1 MKHKENVLLIDF
13 HMSNTI
19 WRCVTKIIIHCVL
32 GILQFQFD
40 LQAKLLLCLIPKA
53 LSSLP
58 GGLCELLRSLHVH
71 SLKNDE
77 VLLLKDSRRLAEH
90 KDAGPQVGD
99 RPFILKECAQSAC

>member
-1 MKHKENVLLIDF
+1 MKHRKNVLLIDF
-13 HMSNTI
+13 HMSNTNLEMFN
-19 WRCVTKIIIHCVL
+19 KNLFHCVL

-40 LQAKLLLCLIPKA
+40 LQAKLLLCFIPKA